1 LLTVGWSF
9 LGRIFLW
16 SVHGR
21 GQASWITFL
30 RSLLHKLDTQPI
42 RCARACGGVCLILWN
57 WFLGVLIWLYRFVNS
72 SLEDGITTYV
82 WGADLGFVPDQPPSC
97 WAFGQILLISIL
109 VGGEGANYILL
120 VCSLTGCA
128 GRCCSGAT
136 CVGLEIG
143 TRGAFWHDSLMNR
156 SEGRIK
162 IGSGSL
168 NAPRIWLR
176 IIWRYQNGAPDP
188 ASCSSP
194 AIHF

>member
-1 LLTVGWSF
+1 LLTPAGTWRWAWLLGLGASLLTLSWSF
-9 LGRIFLW
+9 LGRILLW
-16 SVHGR
+16 SVCGR
-21 GQASWITFL
+21 DRASWITFL
-30 RSLLHKLDTQPI
+30 WSLLRKFDIRPI

-57 WFLGVLIWLYRFVNS
+57 WFLGVLIRLYRFVNS

-97 WAFGQILLISIL
+97 WAFGRILLISIH
-109 VGGEGANYILL
+109 VEEEGMNYILL

-128 GRCCSGAT
+128 GRRCSGAT
-136 CVGLEIG
+136 CAGLGIG

-156 SEGRIK
+156 SEGWIK

-176 IIWRYQNGAPDP
+176 II
-188 ASCSSP
+188 
-194 AIHF
+194 